1 MVEPSTLTR
10 RRVLGALGAAGL
22 VPASAQTLRSP
33 DQHFFQLML
42 GDLKRELEGARAEG
56 RKGVLLVYEM
66 DACPF
71 CARFHKTVL
80 RDAGVQDWYR
90 RHFSV
95 FRIDIRGA
103 NPVVGFDGKELS
115 ESDFAKQQRVRATPT
130 SVFYDLTGK
139 ETVRFAGP
147 ARDVREF
154 MQLGDFVVSGQWR
167 SSTFDAYK
175 ARQP

>member
-1 MVEPSTLTR
+1 MPTRRTTR
-10 RRVLGALGAAGL
+10 RRALGAAL
-22 VPASAQTLRSP
+22 TALALPLSAQPLRSP
-33 DQHFFQLML
+33 DQHFYQLML
-42 GDLKRELEGARAEG
+42 GDLKRELQTARAEG

-66 DACPF
+66 DGCPF

-80 RDAGVQDWYR
+80 RESVVQDWYR
-90 RHFSV
+90 RNFAI

-103 NPVVGFDGKELS
+103 NPVVGFDGKELTES
-115 ESDFAKQQRVRATPT
+115 EFARSQRVRATPT
-130 SVFYDLTGK
+130 SVFYDLDGR

-154 MQLGDFVVSGQWR
+154 LQLGEFVVGGLWR
-167 SSTFDAYK
+167 NTSFDAYK